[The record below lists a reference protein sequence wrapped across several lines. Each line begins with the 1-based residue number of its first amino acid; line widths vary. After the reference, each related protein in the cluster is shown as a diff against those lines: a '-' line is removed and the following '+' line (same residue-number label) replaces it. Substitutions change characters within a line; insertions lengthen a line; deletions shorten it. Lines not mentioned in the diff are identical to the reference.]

1 MVKTLKDLE
10 EQVAYFN
17 YCVVDGSKKM
27 FENRTEVYSKH
38 FIEYCEI
45 HKALSEK
52 VIPQQ
57 QKRKKFPESNNLE
70 LIIIPTKEI
79 SIYYKTQD
87 KFSTKI
93 FTLFEPNTIHVK
105 DHKLAYIINRHGI
118 IFSFNYH
125 IQTNQLK

>member
-1 MVKTLKDLE
+1 LKDLE

-70 LIIIPTKEI
+70 LIIIPKKKYQFI
-79 SIYYKTQD
+79 SRHKINFQQKFLLFLSPTQ
-87 KFSTKI
+87 
-93 FTLFEPNTIHVK
+93 FT
-105 DHKLAYIINRHGI
+105 
-118 IFSFNYH
+118 
-125 IQTNQLK
+125 